1 MARYASAKNA
11 IAECDICG
19 FRYKLKELK
28 NLIVKGRDT
37 NIKACPECWNTS
49 QPQLRLGEFPVDD
62 PQAIRD
68 PRPDFAGLESSR
80 DIQWGWAPVGNGNR
94 NDPFGLTENDL
105 IGTTSVGSVTVT
117 TT

>member
-1 MARYASAKNA
+1 MIRYASARIA

-19 FRYKLKELK
+19 FRYRLKELK
-28 NLIVKGRDT
+28 SLVVRGRDIH
-37 NIKACPECWNTS
+37 IKACPECWNTE

-80 DIQWGWAPVGNGNR
+80 DIQWGWAPVGNGN
-94 NDPFGLTENDL
+94 DPFGLTENSL
-105 IGTTSVGSVTVT
+105 IGTASVGSVTVT

>member
-1 MARYASAKNA
+1 MIRYASAKKA

-19 FRYKLKELK
+19 FRYRLKELK
-28 NLIVKGRDT
+28 SLVVRGRDT
-37 NIKACPECWNTS
+37 HIKACPECWNTE

-62 PQAIRD
+62 PQAIKD

-80 DIQWGWAPVGNGNR
+80 DIQWGWAPVGNGKE
-94 NDPFGLTENDL
+94 NDPFGLTENSL
-105 IGTTSVGSVTVT
+105 IGTASVGSVTVT